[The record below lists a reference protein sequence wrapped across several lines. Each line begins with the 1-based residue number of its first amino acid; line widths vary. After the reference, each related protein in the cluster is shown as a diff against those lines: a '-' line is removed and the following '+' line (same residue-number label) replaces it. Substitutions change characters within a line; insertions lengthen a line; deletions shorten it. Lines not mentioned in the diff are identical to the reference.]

1 MKERLKKFSSIHWI
15 GIQFSEKEK
24 ETTIDEQLSFCDA
37 LSLSIVNS
45 PLIISDKNFN
55 SDNMRYLLGWKD
67 SLDLND
73 TELSKEKITDDI
85 SKKII
90 SDIKPINKT
99 TKSIIINGDE
109 ADVFAGFIQPEAVT
123 PIFKQWYY
131 KTGKLPLYRLSPIS
145 LDCISCIVECFNENY
160 PVFSFGCEESRKHGN
175 ISRDRLLI
183 AIPNDKKYL
192 VDKEPGLT
200 D

>member
-1 MKERLKKFSSIHWI
+1 MKERLKKFASIHWI
-15 GIQFSEKEK
+15 GIKFTEEEKEP
-24 ETTIDEQLSFCDA
+24 TTDEQISFCDA

-45 PLIISDKNFN
+45 PLILSSKNLN

-67 SLDLND
+67 SLNLDD
-73 TELSKEKITDDI
+73 TEFSRKIVDNNI
-85 SKKII
+85 SNKII
-90 SDIKPINKT
+90 SDIKPLKKKI
-99 TKSIIINGDE
+99 KSIVVNGYE

-123 PIFKQWYY
+123 PIFKEWYY

-183 AIPNDKKYL
+183 AIPNDMKFFL
-192 VDKEPGLT
+192 D
-200 D
+200 